1 MGYKNFILTKKAIEF
16 RAEPL
21 QHDPLTLHFF
31 ATFIKKCNMEPA
43 RYKKFISRPDVMEA
57 LTNKD
62 MNKLD
67 HFIAGAKA

>member
-1 MGYKNFILTKKAIEF
+1 M
-16 RAEPL
+16 RANINYRIACKTIIYNKDNSYFEL
-21 QHDPLTLHFF
+21 LE
-31 ATFIKKCNMEPA
+31 FIKKCNMEPA